1 VKSNNQILK
10 LEMIE
15 INRQMD
21 RGKGNWERRTGNL
34 RNVENVLCPKYYCM
48 TKQKIIEF
56 TLEKSCLSNNIVFK
70 INIFLHK
77 GDSIL
82 SGTILHQFILIPSS
96 EKMY

>member
-1 VKSNNQILK
+1 VKSNKQILK

-48 TKQKIIEF
+48 TKQKIIELI
-56 TLEKSCLSNNIVFK
+56 LEKAVFPTTS
-70 INIFLHK
+70 FLK
-77 GDSIL
+77 
-82 SGTILHQFILIPSS
+82 
-96 EKMY
+96 